1 MDLQEYLTTLIEY
14 FKANPLIAGAV
25 ALLLLLF
32 CVRYPKGFLKTVLVI
47 LVALGALNL
56 ISHMAS
62 TGKSYKE
69 KAYSSPEKSLE
80 QNE

>member
-1 MDLQEYLTTLIEY
+1 MDLQEYLTILIAY
-14 FKANPLIAGAV
+14 FKANPLIAAAV
-25 ALLLLLF
+25 ALLLLFF
-32 CVRYPKGFLKTVLVI
+32 CVRYPKGFLKTVLVVF
-47 LVALGALNL
+47 VALGALNL

-69 KAYSSPEKSLE
+69 KAYDAPEKALE